1 MEELSIRIAG
11 MSCGGCVS
19 SVRNALTR
27 VPGVQVAEVDVGSA
41 VVRYDP
47 GLATPDVIH
56 SAIIK
61 AGFEPWASDSQG
73 SS

>member
-1 MEELSIRIAG
+1 MEEMSIRISG

-19 SVRNALTR
+19 SVRHALAR
-27 VPGVQVAEVDVGSA
+27 VPGVQVDRVDVGSA
-41 VVRYDP
+41 VVSYDP
-47 GLATPDVIH
+47 GLATPEAIH

-61 AGFEPWASDSQG
+61 AGFEPWVSDSHG